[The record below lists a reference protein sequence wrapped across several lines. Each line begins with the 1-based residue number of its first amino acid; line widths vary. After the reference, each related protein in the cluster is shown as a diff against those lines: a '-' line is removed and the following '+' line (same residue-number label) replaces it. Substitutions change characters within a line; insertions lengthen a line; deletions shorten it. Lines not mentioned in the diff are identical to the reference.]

1 MNRLFRDLPVY
12 AVALTLVLVPPAQ
25 AVPPGRPNPEF
36 TGGVEF
42 VVKTFD
48 RFPIVAIADLPA
60 CDEFHRFLRT
70 LVQSPIFRQ
79 KVHYIIVD
87 FGNPLL
93 QSVLDR
99 YLLEGELMPNSVLR
113 HVWDDTTESPDLTW
127 DSPLYAE
134 FFDAIRAVNLG
145 LQKEQRLRVTLAD
158 APISWRKIQTKQQ
171 WLILRGQPRED
182 ALATAVEDI
191 LGQNERALVIS
202 AGAHLYRSSRLA
214 SNARALIEKHAPG
227 KLFLVLPQARFGA
240 GDSYKEVERRE
251 QAILSGSITLL
262 RNTWIGVQPITGAP
276 DSPQL
281 EDVADAVLYLGN
293 TDRLTEMQPNALVF
307 RDEEFWTEL
316 NRRWKLIH
324 GLPFDLARAGFDLRG
339 PYIWPPPQVGA
350 SSTRPAPGVAINNAV
365 DFILEKL
372 GRYPIVGIGDLHMC
386 LQHSQFL
393 EQLIEDPRLPGK
405 VQDIVVEFGNPL
417 YQAVVDRYVL
427 EGKDVPLAVRKHVWQ
442 EAAMGWY
449 MANSP
454 IYEAFYDQ
462 LRDVNLRVPKKERI
476 RVILGDA
483 PLDVGQ
489 FRANPDQYLRPFL
502 AFKETLQDPR
512 EISIAASIT
521 RVMASG
527 RRALVLS
534 GNGHLNLTQ
543 RSGNA
548 RHIFERLYP
557 NRFYLIDESGPGNS
571 SWPIPS
577 IVTWAD
583 DREPNHA
590 RLWLGLLDSLT
601 VVRPSPLI
609 YRDMAYWNFINLM
622 AEAQGRDPVDLASAS
637 FEYGTRYPWTQ

>member
-1 MNRLFRDLPVY
+1 MNRLFRILPVY
-12 AVALTLVLVPPAQ
+12 ALALTLVLTVRGQ
-25 AVPPGRPNPEF
+25 AVPSDRPNPKF
-36 TGGVEF
+36 TGDVDF
-42 VVKTFD
+42 IVKTFGQ
-48 RFPIVAIADLPA
+48 FPIVAIADLPA

-70 LVQSPIFRQ
+70 LVQSRAFSQ

-87 FGNPLL
+87 FGNPVL

-113 HVWDDTTESPDLTW
+113 HVWDDTTESPGLTW

-134 FFDAIRAVNLG
+134 FFDAVRTVNLG
-145 LQKEQRLRVTLAD
+145 LPKEQRLRVTLGD
-158 APISWRKIQTKQQ
+158 APISWRKIQTKEQ
-171 WLILRGQPRED
+171 WLTLRGQPRED

-191 LGQNERALVIS
+191 LGQNQRALVIS
-202 AGAHLYRSSRLA
+202 AGEHLYRNSRLA
-214 SNARALIEKHAPG
+214 SSARALIEKHAPG
-227 KLFLVLPQARFGA
+227 KLFLVLPQARFGP

-251 QAILSGSITLL
+251 QAIPPGSIAVL
-262 RNTWIGVQPITGAP
+262 RNTWLGAWPIAGAP
-276 DSPQL
+276 DWPQL

-324 GLPFDLARAGFDLRG
+324 GIPFDLAQAGFDLRG
-339 PYIWPPPQVGA
+339 PYIWPPQRMGVP
-350 SSTRPAPGVAINNAV
+350 STRLGSGVVVNNAV
-365 DFILEKL
+365 DFVLETL
-372 GRYPIVGIGDLHMC
+372 GQYPIVGIGDLHMC
-386 LQHSQFL
+386 LQYSQFL
-393 EQLIEDPRLPGK
+393 QQLIEDPRLPGK
-405 VQDIVVEFGNPL
+405 IKDIVVEFGNPL

-427 EGKDVPLAVRKHVWQ
+427 EGKDIPLAVRRHVWQ

-449 MANSP
+449 VANSP

-462 LRDVNLRVPKKERI
+462 LRDVNLKLPKQKRI

-483 PLDVGQ
+483 PLDVGP
-489 FRANPDQYLRPFL
+489 FHANPDQYFKPFL

-512 EISIAASIT
+512 EINIAASVT

-548 RHIFERLYP
+548 RHIFEHLYP
-557 NRFYLIDESGPGNS
+557 NKFYLIDESGPGS
-571 SWPIPS
+571 PSWPAPS
-577 IVTWAD
+577 IVTQAD

-590 RLWLGLLDSLT
+590 MLWLGALDSLT

-609 YRDMAYWNFINLM
+609 YRDTAYWTFINLM
-622 AEAQGRDPVDLASAS
+622 AEVQGRDPIDLASAS
-637 FEYGTRYPWTQ
+637 FEYRTRYPWTQ